1 MKSFI
6 LRGKIIIL
14 FASLLIIISCSKD
27 DDATP
32 SNKSSIKFDGQTF
45 EVAQASILGVSIGGE
60 GHAAISFN
68 NGNQS
73 SMKTLTIDI
82 EYFSEQSIEGD
93 YAFPKVEGQRL
104 LNDWLTNY
112 SELTETVNTTIHL
125 QEGSLNIVHN
135 GGKNYTITM
144 NLKMDGGKVFSGIY
158 TGDFHVFY
166 NNG

>member
-6 LRGKIIIL
+6 LQGRIFIL
-14 FASLLIIISCSKD
+14 FASLLIISSCSKD

-32 SNKSSIKFDGQTF
+32 SNKSSIKIDGQTF

-73 SMKTLTIDI
+73 SMRTLTIDI
-82 EYFSEQSIEGD
+82 EYFSEQSIVGD
-93 YAFPKVEGQRL
+93 YAFPEVEGQRL

-112 SELTETVNTTIHL
+112 SELNETVNTTIHL

-135 GGKNYTITM
+135 GGNNYTITM
-144 NLKMDGGKVFSGIY
+144 NLKMDGEKVFSGIY